1 MALSDFDSLEDTEA
15 PVEATASMEQT
26 PYEKEF
32 LPAQQKYFKALSQ
45 DPKVSPL
52 MRTRLLQSNTQLAQ
66 KSFMQRAELE
76 KAGMDIKARQ
86 MQFETA
92 KFTLEEAR
100 EGAARKRNMFG
111 ELSKLQ
117 EELNPVMKDTTLD
130 SVAKKDIYGQLAVKY
145 AGVAAVNPAV
155 ANALNAANSS
165 LSAQTKDRVTKLD
178 YFNAGADPRYLA
190 AYEGE
195 IGRSLGANEDVPV
208 DIYGAGLY
216 SGKQAKEQEELKS
229 RIAYD
234 AMQKQYAGLNKV
246 LDVAIEG
253 KLVKNPMDP
262 SKPSNEF
269 EKPATKEAI
278 SVLVNQFGTPE
289 EQKKFQ
295 GGSAIDQL
303 TIGQGIAIGIQS
315 GTRLP
320 APAKPARPSL
330 RSSFTTPSK

>member
-32 LPAQQKYFKALSQ
+32 LPAQQRYFKALSQ

-145 AGVAAVNPAV
+145 AGIAAVNPAV

-253 KLVKNPMDP
+253 KLLKNTLDP
-262 SKPSNEF
+262 LKPSNEF

>member
-1 MALSDFDSLEDTEA
+1 MALSEFDSLEDTEA
-15 PVEATASMEQT
+15 PVEATASMGQT
-26 PYEKEF
+26 PYEKDF
-32 LPAQQKYFKALSQ
+32 LPAQQRYFKSLSQ
-45 DPKVSPL
+45 DPKLNPL
-52 MRTRLLQSNTQLAQ
+52 LRAQLA
-66 KSFMQRAELE
+66 KSNIESAQRTYMDRAKVEQ
-76 KAGMDIKARQ
+76 AGVDIKLRQ
-86 MQFETA
+86 NQFESA
-92 KFTLEEAR
+92 KFTLEQAR
-100 EGAARKRNMFG
+100 EEAARKRNMFG

-130 SVAKKDIYGQLAVKY
+130 SATKKDIYGQLGVKY

-195 IGRSLGANEDVPV
+195 LGRSLGANEDVPI

-216 SGKQAKEQEELKS
+216 SGKQAKEQGELNS

-234 AMQKQYAGLNKV
+234 VMQKQHAGLNKV

-253 KLVKNPMDP
+253 KLLKNTLDP
-262 SKPSNEF
+262 LKPSNEF
-269 EKPATKEAI
+269 EKPATKEAVT
-278 SVLVNQFGTPE
+278 VLVNQFGTPE

>member
-1 MALSDFDSLEDTEA
+1 MALSEFDSLEDTEA
-15 PVEATASMEQT
+15 PEETSAPAEQT
-26 PYEKEF
+26 PYERDF
-32 LPAQQKYFKALSQ
+32 LPAQRKYFAGLAQ
-45 DPKVSPL
+45 DTKLSPL
-52 MRTRLLQSNTQLAQ
+52 MRTGLLQSSIDRGQQTLMNRSAVEQ
-66 KSFMQRAELE
+66 
-76 KAGMDIKARQ
+76 AGMDIKSRQ

-92 KFTLEEAR
+92 KFTLEQAR
-100 EGAARKRNMFG
+100 EEAARKRDMFG

-117 EELNPVMKDTTLD
+117 EELNPVMKDTALD
-130 SVAKKDIYGQLAVKY
+130 SVAKKDIYGQLGVKY

-165 LSAQTKDRVTKLD
+165 LSSQTKDRITKLD
-178 YFNAGADPRYLA
+178 YFNAGADPKLLA

-195 IGRSLGANEDVPV
+195 LGRSLEANEDVPIDV
-208 DIYGAGLY
+208 YGAGLY
-216 SGKQAKEQEELKS
+216 SGKQLKEQTEQESKAAQDRLQ
-229 RIAYD
+229 R
-234 AMQKQYAGLNKV
+234 QYAGLNKV
-246 LDVAIEG
+246 LDVALDG
-253 KLVKNPMDP
+253 KLIKNPMDP
-262 SKPSNEF
+262 AKPSNEF

-278 SVLVNQFGTPE
+278 TVLVNEFGTPE
-289 EQKKFQ
+289 EQKKFE

>member
-15 PVEATASMEQT
+15 PVAGTASVEPT

-32 LPAQQKYFKALSQ
+32 LPSQQKYFKELAQ
-45 DPKVSPL
+45 DTKLSPL
-52 MRTRLLQSNTQLAQ
+52 MRAGLLQSSVEQGQQT
-66 KSFMQRAELE
+66 FMKRAAVEQ
-76 KAGMDIKARQ
+76 AGMDIKARQ

-100 EGAARKRNMFG
+100 EDAARKRNMFG

-117 EELNPVMKDTTLD
+117 EELDPVMKDTTLD
-130 SVAKKDIYGQLAVKY
+130 SVAKKDIYGQLGVKY

-155 ANALNAANSS
+155 ANALNAANAS
-165 LSAQTKDRVTKLD
+165 LSSQPKDRVTKLD

-195 IGRSLGANEDVPV
+195 IGRPLGANEDVPI

-216 SGKQAKEQEELKS
+216 SGKQLKEQMEQDSK
-229 RIAYD
+229 IAQD
-234 AMQKQYAGLNKV
+234 KFQKQYAGLNKV

-253 KLVKNPMDP
+253 KLVKNPLGP
-262 SKPSNEF
+262 TKPSNEF
-269 EKPATKEAI
+269 EKPATKAALN
-278 SVLVNQFGTPE
+278 VLVGQFGTPE
-289 EQKKFQ
+289 EQKKFE

-320 APAKPARPSL
+320 APAKPARPSF